1 MIRVAAFAKSDCKV
15 EEADPGTVPDVQ
27 SNDFENEQEL
37 NADFT
42 PNEIYNG
49 NHNDYEGVSHN
60 ELLTEDSSIYSY
72 NDATDDKKLLNKVGL
87 PSGFSV
93 GEVEKQRKGDKK
105 TFYCDMCLVELSSL
119 DTMKSHVSGVKHMRK
134 QMAMDQ
140 EREEKIRRGLLSPE
154 EALNAPNMVRAIA
167 NPESVKK
174 KVPIRLHEKVRET
187 KDPVVGLK
195 FVKEFIPVSDPEMDP
210 HYRCEL
216 CGNQGSSNGMFSHL
230 MGYKHRRSYVEKT
243 LGSHN
248 SGAMSQDQ
256 LLRIAKNN
264 SENDLQLSTLIQ
276 TTMSDEEYPWPP
288 GKAPWSLEQRGEGVA
303 PEIAKEVNQKPSILA
318 LASKIN
324 IKLPAPGGVKMPS
337 SNAEALKYLEL
348 GRKLIFMSMECD
360 EYSIDD
366 KDLKIMQE
374 VLDSALSKTTFNL
387 SSNV

>member
-1 MIRVAAFAKSDCKV
+1 MIRVADFAKSDFKA
-15 EEADPGTVPDVQ
+15 EAADPGIEPEHQ
-27 SNDFENEQEL
+27 SNDIGNEQEL
-37 NADFT
+37 NPEESSNAM
-42 PNEIYNG
+42 YNG
-49 NHNDYEGVSHN
+49 NQDYYGSDSHN
-60 ELLTEDSSIYSY
+60 EFIGEDSNPYIE
-72 NDATDDKKLLNKVGL
+72 ATDDKKFLNKVGL
-87 PSGFSV
+87 PAGFSV

-134 QMAMDQ
+134 QMAMEQ

-230 MGYKHRRSYVEKT
+230 MGYKHRKSYVEKT
-243 LGSHN
+243 FGSHN

-303 PEIAKEVNQKPSILA
+303 PEIAKEVNQKPSILS

-348 GRKLIFMSMECD
+348 GRKLISMSMECD
-360 EYSIDD
+360 EYNIND
-366 KDLKIMQE
+366 KDLKIVQE
-374 VLDSALSKTTFNL
+374 VLDSALSKTAFNL
-387 SSNV
+387 TLNV